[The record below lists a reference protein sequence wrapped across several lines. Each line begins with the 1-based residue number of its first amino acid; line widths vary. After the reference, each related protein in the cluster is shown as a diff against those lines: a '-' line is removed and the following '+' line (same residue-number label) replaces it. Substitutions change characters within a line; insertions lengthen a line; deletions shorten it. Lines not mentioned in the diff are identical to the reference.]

1 MSSPP
6 ELPPAAASLQT
17 VMAARQ
23 SCRGFL
29 PRQVPRATLD
39 AMLAMAQTSPSWCN
53 VQPWQLI
60 LTSGAATERLRAAL
74 APRIGHP
81 PSPDLPFPD
90 KYVGDHLERR
100 RECARQLYE
109 AVGVTWGDRAASLE
123 QSLKNFTFF
132 GAPHVIVLTTARIL
146 GVYGT
151 LDCGIYL
158 GHLLLAAQSLG
169 LGTIAQ
175 AAPAAY
181 SPFLHEH
188 FAIPEDR
195 QIVCAVSLGY
205 VDPDHPAN
213 AFRTR
218 RVTHDA
224 VVRFVDG

>member
-1 MSSPP
+1 MTSPAD
-6 ELPPAAASLQT
+6 LPPAAASLQT

-29 PRQVPRATLD
+29 PREIPRETLD
-39 AMLAMAQTSPSWCN
+39 AMLAMAQASPSWCN

-60 LTSGAATERLRAAL
+60 LTTGAATDRLRAAL
-74 APRIGHP
+74 ATHLGDP
-81 PSPDLPFPD
+81 PAPDIAFPER
-90 KYVGDHLERR
+90 YVGEHQERR

-123 QSLKNFTFF
+123 QSLRNFAFF
-132 GAPHVIVLTTARIL
+132 GAPHVIILTTAKIL

-181 SPFLHEH
+181 SPVLHQH
-188 FAIPEDR
+188 LGIPDDR
-195 QIVCAVSLGY
+195 QVICAVSLGY
-205 VDPDHPAN
+205 VDPDHAAN
-213 AFRTR
+213 RFRTR
-218 RVTHDA
+218 RVTADSF
-224 VVRFVDG
+224 VRFDA